1 MKNDFL
7 KIALIPAR
15 SGSKGIK
22 NKNIKK
28 INNKELIY
36 YTIKSAKHL
45 NPDKIIVSTDSLK
58 IKKIAEKYGAE
69 APFLRPKKISGDKS
83 TDLECFKHFINWWKI
98 KYYNIPE
105 IIYHLRITS
114 PFRKKKNLTDAKKLF
129 LKNESYSSLR
139 SLTNISET
147 PYKMWKIKNKKA
159 LPLIKSN
166 KELHSIGRQYLPK
179 VYNHSGYIDIL
190 RTRKTILKNSMTG
203 KNILAFVPKD
213 VLDYYIDID
222 KKNDFE
228 KAKSIFFKN
237 FIKKNEKK

>member
-166 KELHSIGRQYLPK
+166 KELHSIGRQYLPQ
-179 VYNHSGYIDIL
+179 VYNHSGYIDII

>member
-1 MKNDFL
+1 MKNNFK
-7 KIALIPAR
+7 KIALITAR

-36 YTIKSAKHL
+36 YTIKSAKQL
-45 NPDKIIVSTDSLK
+45 NPDKIIVSTDSLR

-69 APFLRPKKISGDKS
+69 VPFLRPKKISGDKS
-83 TDLECFKHFINWWKI
+83 TDMECFKHFINWWKK
-98 KYYNIPE
+98 KYHIIPE

-114 PFRKKKNLTDAKKLF
+114 PFRKKNNLIKAKNSF
-129 LKNESYSSLR
+129 LKNKSFSSLR
-139 SLTNISET
+139 SLTIVSET

-159 LPLIKSN
+159 IPLIKSN
-166 KELHSIGRQYLPK
+166 KELHSMGRQYLPQ

-203 KNILAFVPKD
+203 NNILAFIPSD
-213 VLDYYIDID
+213 TLDYYIDID
-222 KKNDFE
+222 KKDDFE
-228 KAKSIFFKN
+228 KAKKIFFKN
-237 FIKKNEKK
+237 FNKTK